1 MHPHHTTSWKQPH
14 YDYMEATTTFGT
26 WNQPSSRR
34 NRITYSQSRASAV
47 EESWLNYSPQSR
59 CTANNQDMRGHAQPI
74 CSPWNR
80 DSLASREPN
89 QPNKAR
95 DAQTSHLVSC
105 FGPET
110 LAENQLS
117 DHDRVDR
124 ETSGT
129 GRLLRSRKHHIL
141 RWCITLWPWPS
152 RGLVIRQMTG
162 YLSEGRGL

>member
-1 MHPHHTTSWKQPH
+1 M
-14 YDYMEATTTFGT
+14 
-26 WNQPSSRR
+26 
-34 NRITYSQSRASAV
+34 

-95 DAQTSHLVSC
+95 DAQTSRFHLVSC

-110 LAENQLS
+110 LPENQLS

-129 GRLLRSRKHHIL
+129 GRLLRLRKHHRL
-141 RWCITLWPWPS
+141 RWCITLWPWLPS

-162 YLSEGRGL
+162 YLSRGLWNI